1 MTEHR
6 QGKSPK
12 TKASLL
18 VTYPGAG
25 RAAASLESAPPFPA
39 TPAIAGEPACANY
52 RGAKRLRP
60 VRVTILCA
68 RAKEVFPH
76 WTSPLDDDEVP
87 PGFCT
92 RECPSFRQRP

>member
-6 QGKSPK
+6 QGKTPP
-12 TKASLL
+12 TKAGLL

-25 RAAASLESAPPFPA
+25 RAAATIESAPPSPVR
-39 TPAIAGEPACANY
+39 PAIAGEPSCANY
-52 RGAKRLRP
+52 RGAKRPRP
-60 VRVTILCA
+60 GRVTILCA

-92 RECPSFRQRP
+92 RECPSYRPRP